1 MSKNTEFIGKA
12 ISIHGDKYDYS
23 KVEYIKNSE
32 KVCIVCPKHG
42 EFWMTPHNHLQRRG
56 CPVCAKISRKEFL
69 NNYDR
74 TSINEKTK
82 EDFFAKANEKHSY
95 KYDYSKSEYVGHR
108 IPMSIICPKH
118 GEFLMTPRQ
127 HLQGCGC
134 YKCAKDNFS
143 LKKRLGIDGFV
154 EKARNIH
161 GDKYDYSKVEYV
173 DSFTKVC
180 IICPEH
186 GEFWQTPSAHIH
198 LREGC
203 PKCNESHLERLT
215 RNILDNRSVAYI
227 SECSRDTFPWLEL
240 QTLDFYIPDINI
252 AIECQGRQHFSDKAF
267 SGRYRKRDF
276 EYQIRNDILKGKKCR
291 ENNVKL
297 FYLVDNISYA
307 LNSGIE
313 LYNKDNTFSNLDDI
327 ING

>member
-1 MSKNTEFIGKA
+1 MDKNREFIEKA
-12 ISIHGDKYDYS
+12 RNIHGDKYDYS

-56 CPVCAKISRKEFL
+56 CPVCAKASRKEFL
-69 NNYDR
+69 SNYDR
-74 TSINEKTK
+74 TSNSEKIK
-82 EDFFAKANEKHSY
+82 EDFFVKANEKHSG
-95 KYDYSKSEYVGHR
+95 KYDYSKSEYVGSR
-108 IPMSIICPKH
+108 VPIRIICPIH
-118 GEFLMTPRQ
+118 GEFLITPRQ

-134 YKCAKDNFS
+134 YKCAKENFS
-143 LKKRLGIDGFV
+143 LKKKLGADGFV
-154 EKARNIH
+154 EKARSVH
-161 GDKYDYSKVEYV
+161 GSKYDYSKVEYV
-173 DSFTKVC
+173 DSLTKVC

-215 RNILDNRSVAYI
+215 RNVLDNYNMTYV
-227 SECSRDTFPWLEL
+227 SECSRDILPWLEL
-240 QTLDFYIPDINI
+240 QTLDFYIPEKNI

-267 SGRYRKRDF
+267 SGRYKKRDF
-276 EYQIRNDILKGKKCR
+276 EYQIRNDILKEKKCR
-291 ENNVKL
+291 ENSVKL
-297 FYLVDNISYA
+297 YYLVDNISYA

-313 LYNKDNTFSNLDDI
+313 IYNKENTFSNLNDI
-327 ING
+327 MNG